1 MGESIGEIKSGY
13 SQYPDRPMAP
23 EARTEHITLPELHLL
38 RRIRGLEAGS
48 YVILVDRE
56 SKGKYSHMEFTVQE
70 VELP

>member
-1 MGESIGEIKSGY
+1 
-13 SQYPDRPMAP
+13 MAP